1 MPTAMTFRSR
11 KVSQEQ
17 SAVAKAAGAAA
28 SGAKKTIGSF
38 ARKALSTDAHA
49 PAATPTNTENA
60 THHRDRRVRILTRIL
75 VVLFAILCI
84 GTVVNLAL
92 EGIFGLRMLNLQSVM
107 STVGTPPPTDAY
119 GHTNLLVLGVGD
131 KDHDGIDLTDTI
143 MVVSLDPK
151 DTKTVVMLSI
161 PRDLWLTKIDHAA
174 DGRINQLYRDIK
186 SWNRRQNPDL
196 NENDLAKLAMVGTA
210 EEIGRRLGMEIH
222 GVIKA
227 DFTGFVQAVD
237 AIGGVD
243 VEVPDDIIDLE
254 YPGPHEGT
262 FEPFR
267 ISAGPQHLDGETA
280 LKYARSRHTT
290 SDFGRSARQ
299 QQLLSAMAAKVRD
312 QGVLKNP
319 GTILTLLK
327 IAGEHVAMTMSS
339 TELIGLADVAM
350 RLDLRHPLTI
360 QLSTD
365 SQAAGGFLYP
375 PPRDQFGGASVLL
388 PEGGRDGWQQVQ
400 DLVTLA
406 IQQRLLARPHQ
417 IAVENAGARSGL
429 ARNLGFELMR
439 FGFNV
444 VDIRNRPKAE
454 DGSDDDAPY
463 SVVQTTDGDPIGAFL
478 AGLLSVPTEPL
489 PTGALASITTENAA
503 TSNSGAVLDDLQTL
517 PLTQVILA
525 EDYAF
530 KGISDLLHPQQ

>member
-1 MPTAMTFRSR
+1 MATAMTFRSR
-11 KVSQEQ
+11 KVSQEK

-28 SGAKKTIGSF
+28 SGAKKTFDSF
-38 ARKALSTDAHA
+38 ARKALSPDPAPVPA
-49 PAATPTNTENA
+49 PADLEKAA
-60 THHRDRRVRILTRIL
+60 QKRDRRVHVLARILIVL
-75 VVLFAILCI
+75 VAILCI
-84 GTVVNLAL
+84 GTVFNLAL
-92 EGIFGLRMLNLQSVM
+92 EGIFGLRMVSLQSVM
-107 STVGTPPPTDAY
+107 STVGTPPPVDAY

-131 KDHDGIDLTDTI
+131 KDHDGVDLTDTI

-161 PRDLWLTKIDHAA
+161 PRDLWLTNIDHAA
-174 DGRINQLYRDIK
+174 DGRINQLYRDVK
-186 SWNRRQNPDL
+186 SWNKRQNPDL
-196 NENDLAKLAMVGTA
+196 DENGLAKLAMVGTA
-210 EEIGRRLGMEIH
+210 DEIGRRLGLEIH

-243 VEVPDDIIDLE
+243 VDVPEDIIDME
-254 YPGPHEGT
+254 YPDSVYPDR
-262 FEPFR
+262 FDPFR
-267 ISAGPQHLDGETA
+267 ISKGPQHLDGETA

-299 QQLLSAMAAKVRD
+299 QQLLSAMAAKVRE

-327 IAGEHVAMTMSS
+327 IAGEHVAMTMGS

-350 RLDLRHPLTI
+350 RLDLKHPLTI
-360 QLSTD
+360 QLNTN

-388 PEGGRDGWQQVQ
+388 PEGGRDGWQQIK

-406 IQQRLLARPHQ
+406 MHQRLLARPHQ
-417 IAVENAGARSGL
+417 VAVENAGARSGL
-429 ARNLGFELMR
+429 ARNLGFELIR

-444 VDIRNRPKAE
+444 SDIRNRPKAE
-454 DGSDDDAPY
+454 DGSDNDAAY
-463 SVVQTTDGDPIGAFL
+463 SVVQTPENDPVGSFL

-489 PTGALASITTENAA
+489 PTGALAGTA
-503 TSNSGAVLDDLQTL
+503 TGTVLDGSGAVLEPIEPL
-517 PLTQVILA
+517 PLTQLILA
-525 EDYAF
+525 EDYGY
-530 KGISDLLHPQQ
+530 KGISDLLHPAQ